1 MIPIG
6 QWPARTLTTRTQWA
20 AGSVLAVV
28 LALYLLAGLSFGT
41 FDGDNA
47 QAHRVLPV
55 NDPFGAQADLPKG
68 PPPVPEPLV
77 LRAIAPQDAL
87 AYNAS
92 IPVSSE
98 LNPAAR
104 PFLLKAAAE
113 DDRARSLD
121 CLTAAVYYEAAIEP
135 TDGQRAVA
143 QVVLNRLRHPAFP
156 KTVCGVVFQGS
167 ERGTGCQFTFTCDG
181 SMARIPSKEGWARAR
196 KVAEEA
202 LDGNVYKPVG
212 WATHYHTNWVVPY
225 WSATLTKIANVG
237 SHIFYRW
244 EGGWGRPAAFR
255 YAYAGVEPQVALMR
269 SLSSVPFSDA
279 VPTLEAG
286 LMAAV
291 KQLPPGVTPDDFKG
305 RAVIRQYQPLRE
317 QSAAARKA
325 ELARSDVSQSLR
337 WALTGDS
344 DPAKATPLGAKPAD
358 PAALKDAVK
367 ASNAPAAPAT
377 TGTAG
382 SK

>member
-1 MIPIG
+1 M
-6 QWPARTLTTRTQWA
+6 
-20 AGSVLAVV
+20 
-28 LALYLLAGLSFGT
+28 
-41 FDGDNA
+41 
-47 QAHRVLPV
+47 
-55 NDPFGAQADLPKG
+55 
-68 PPPVPEPLV
+68 
-77 LRAIAPQDAL
+77 
-87 AYNAS
+87 
-92 IPVSSE
+92 
-98 LNPAAR
+98 
-104 PFLLKAAAE
+104 
-113 DDRARSLD
+113 
-121 CLTAAVYYEAAIEP
+121 
-135 TDGQRAVA
+135 
-143 QVVLNRLRHPAFP
+143 
-156 KTVCGVVFQGS
+156 
-167 ERGTGCQFTFTCDG
+167 
-181 SMARIPSKEGWARAR
+181 
-196 KVAEEA
+196 
-202 LDGNVYKPVG
+202 
-212 WATHYHTNWVVPY
+212 PY